1 MNSEIKKIE
10 DKIWSLLRETRSER
24 VSKTI
29 IRRKLSRQGFKS
41 SDIEDALN
49 RVWKERKGTQKT
61 QKINA
66 PKTVPTNFYLSEKDR
81 IRLSDESYLALQ
93 RLHFFQMITPLDRIL
108 LLEWIEQVPGRINL
122 EKLVEIVEL
131 ALGPRYSYE
140 VMKMIIGVAI
150 GDESVFM

>member
-10 DKIWSLLRETRSER
+10 DKIWSLLRENRQEK

-49 RVWKERKGTQKT
+49 RVWKERRGTQRI
-61 QKINA
+61 QKIDT
-66 PKTVPTNFYLSEKDR
+66 PKSIPTNFYLSEKDR
-81 IRLSDESYLALQ
+81 MRLSDESYLALQ

-108 LLEWIEQVPGRINL
+108 LLEWIEQIPGRITL

>member
-1 MNSEIKKIE
+1 
-10 DKIWSLLRETRSER
+10 
-24 VSKTI
+24 
-29 IRRKLSRQGFKS
+29 
-41 SDIEDALN
+41 
-49 RVWKERKGTQKT
+49 
-61 QKINA
+61 
-66 PKTVPTNFYLSEKDR
+66 
-81 IRLSDESYLALQ
+81 
-93 RLHFFQMITPLDRIL
+93 MITPLDRIL